1 MLSYLILTTN
11 ALILLAVVFGAIA
24 GYSAICA
31 DIGRKKIIWVS
42 ALIGL
47 VWAIIIAYFRNATSK
62 MDSAIMNG
70 WLYGITICA
79 FILFLVFSIKPIA
92 KKENRFVKTT
102 PWILLGIQLAA
113 LIAYAL
119 PDVLAYPHDVLLQE
133 KTMISTDF
141 LLSMIGL
148 ALGAV
153 LVTVAFFAVGRSTS
167 RLSKGG
173 AWVLVTLLLLIN
185 VLLRASGLIAV
196 FFQKKVIKS
205 NHLLF
210 SYTVFV
216 KNHTSWFIFAAL
228 IIAAIAAVALWI
240 RSFRQKDP
248 YTNPA
253 EHRRVRA
260 KWRSIRRWASSVLV
274 TSVLAVFILTV
285 VKAIDSHEVVLSPIE
300 PATAVDN
307 DNVYVDFSLV
317 DDGMLHRFA
326 YTSEKGIDIRF
337 IVIKKPNSSSY
348 GIGLDAC
355 DVCGETGYYQRDN
368 QVVCNLCDVVMN
380 ISTIG
385 FKGGCNPIVIPYEIS
400 NGQIVVPISGLLEYE
415 SEFK

>member
-24 GYSAICA
+24 GYSVLCA
-31 DIGRKKIIWVS
+31 DNGRKKIVWIS

-79 FILFLVFSIKPIA
+79 FILFLIFSIRPIA
-92 KKENRFVKTT
+92 KKENAMVRTIPFV
-102 PWILLGIQLAA
+102 LLGIQLAA

-119 PDVLAYPHDVLLQE
+119 SDVLAYPHDVLLQE
-133 KTMISTDF
+133 KTVISTDF

-148 ALGAV
+148 ALGAA
-153 LVTVAFFAVGRSTS
+153 LVTVAFFAVERSAS
-167 RLSKGG
+167 RLSKTG

-185 VLLRASGLIAV
+185 VLIRASGLIAV

-228 IIAAIAAVALWI
+228 IIAAIAALVLWS

-274 TSVLAVFILTV
+274 TA
-285 VKAIDSHEVVLSPIE
+285 
-300 PATAVDN
+300 
-307 DNVYVDFSLV
+307 
-317 DDGMLHRFA
+317 
-326 YTSEKGIDIRF
+326 
-337 IVIKKPNSSSY
+337 
-348 GIGLDAC
+348 
-355 DVCGETGYYQRDN
+355 
-368 QVVCNLCDVVMN
+368 
-380 ISTIG
+380 
-385 FKGGCNPIVIPYEIS
+385 
-400 NGQIVVPISGLLEYE
+400 
-415 SEFK
+415 

>member
-1 MLSYLILTTN
+1 MLSYLILTAN
-11 ALILLAVVFGAIA
+11 ALILLALIFGAIT

-31 DIGRKKIIWVS
+31 DKGQKKIILVS

-47 VWAIIIAYFRNATSK
+47 AWAIIIAYFRNATSK

-79 FILFLVFSIKPIA
+79 FILFLIFSIKPIA
-92 KKENRFVKTT
+92 AKENRLVRTV
-102 PWILLGIQLAA
+102 PWILMGSQLAA

-119 PDVLAYPHDVLLQE
+119 SDVLAYPHDVLLQE
-133 KTMISTDF
+133 KTVISTDF

-148 ALGAV
+148 ALGAA
-153 LVTVAFFAVGRSTS
+153 LVIVAYFAVEKSTA
-167 RLSKGG
+167 RLSKTG
-173 AWVLVTLLLLIN
+173 AWVYVSLLLLIN
-185 VLLRASGLIAV
+185 ALIRASGLIAV
-196 FFQKKVIKS
+196 FLQKKIIKS

-216 KNHTSWFIFAAL
+216 KNHTLWFIFAAL
-228 IIAAIAAVALWI
+228 LITAIVAVILWA
-240 RSFRQKDP
+240 RSFKQRDP

-253 EHRRVRA
+253 EHRRIRA
-260 KWRSIRRWASSVLV
+260 KWRSIRRWASAALV
-274 TSVLAVFILTV
+274 TAVITVLTLTV
-285 VKAIDSHEVVLSPIE
+285 FKAIDSREVELSPIE
-300 PATAVDN
+300 PATAVD
-307 DNVYVDFSLV
+307 DENVYVDFSLV
-317 DDGMLHRFA
+317 EDGMLHRFA